1 MILTKMKSFKQ
12 PKYAEKAYNKLKC
25 IVTFSSVNISNHGPV
40 PNAWHAAT
48 ELTIY
53 LPLTSLRQK
62 LFDFFF
68 KRGNVSTI

>member
-25 IVTFSSVNISNHGPV
+25 IVTFSSVNNINGLV

-62 LFDFFF
+62 GDLLQE
-68 KRGNVSTI
+68 RE